1 MALAVCPHSSSIGSV
16 VPVLKHLEQAAM
28 EMPYL
33 DYRFGF
39 LGDWDLREI
48 ASSVF
53 TANEESY
60 LDVGPDLPGKR
71 NQARPAP

>member
-1 MALAVCPHSSSIGSV
+1 
-16 VPVLKHLEQAAM
+16 M
-28 EMPYL
+28 EMPYS

-60 LDVGPDLPGKR
+60 LNVGPDLPGKR